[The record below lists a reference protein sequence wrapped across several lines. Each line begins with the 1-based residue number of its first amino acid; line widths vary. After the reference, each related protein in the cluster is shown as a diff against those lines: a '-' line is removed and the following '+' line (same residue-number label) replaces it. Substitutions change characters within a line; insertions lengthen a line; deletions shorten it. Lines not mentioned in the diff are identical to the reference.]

1 MRRLSSLV
9 LSALLLAAA
18 VLPASAAGQFG
29 EPRYLVKAFL
39 LKADKTFDH
48 ATNWCGNENICTLTV
63 GDYEIGLRF
72 FMGYGSYR
80 LRVASSWDGDN
91 PCCFF
96 ADGTYETSVASLRP
110 HAEVLYYKTGAGR
123 SKLGTLYIALESLK

>member
-48 ATNWCGNENICTLTV
+48 ATNWCGNESVCTFTV
-63 GDYEIGLRF
+63 GDYEVGLDL
-72 FMGYGSYR
+72 FMSGKSYR
-80 LRVASSWDGDN
+80 LRVASWDGDN
-91 PCCFF
+91 PCCYF
-96 ADGTYETSVASLRP
+96 ANGSDETSVASVRP